1 MGNIIDYI
9 REYGDYSF
17 LERPFCDEDSLV
29 IAQLSYLKLDGAV
42 LEPMQGS
49 GEIPGPEDWEEC
61 LGVTLGEIS
70 HRKRKEEILSDERF
84 ARDNAALLEALQKSR
99 RFQTMRLHDC
109 IDRTDPAERLQFFAV
124 ACTLEDGSVFLAFRG
139 TDETLVGW
147 KEDFYMACRMPV
159 RSQELSAAYLD
170 EIGSRCRGSL
180 LVGGHSKGGN
190 LAVYAAMY
198 CRETVRSR
206 IRRIYDLD
214 GPGFLP
220 WLCEDGRYEAVKDR
234 IRKIVPHSSVVGML
248 LEDTAA
254 YEVVESSTFGL
265 LQHNPFSWMI
275 REGRFVTV
283 RDVYKGRKAAVE
295 IVNRW
300 ILSLTKEERETFV
313 EELFAV
319 IEASEA
325 ETLLDFSGNWKNAV
339 RQMASALQETDRETR
354 KALWHVFRALF
365 IAGKEAASGHGTKKK
380 GNDRMA

>member
-1 MGNIIDYI
+1 MGNIVDYI

-17 LERPFCDEDSLV
+17 LERPFCDEDSLA

-42 LEPMQGS
+42 PAPAPIPAGASAPEA
-49 GEIPGPEDWEEC
+49 GEGCPGI
-61 LGVTLGEIS
+61 TIGEIS
-70 HRKRKEEILSDERF
+70 HCKRKEEIFADERF
-84 ARDNAALLEALQKSR
+84 ARDNAALFEAMRKSR
-99 RFQTMRLHDC
+99 RFQTMKLHDC
-109 IDRTDPAERLQFFAV
+109 VDRTDPSERLQFFAV

-170 EIGSRCRGSL
+170 EIGSRCKGSL

-190 LAVYAAMY
+190 LAVYAAMH
-198 CRETVRSR
+198 CGEVVRRR

-220 WLCEDGRYEAVKDR
+220 WLRRDDLYGAVKDR
-234 IRKIVPHSSVVGML
+234 VRKIVPHSSVVGML
-248 LEDTAA
+248 LEDTGA
-254 YEVVESSTFGL
+254 YEVVESNTFGL
-265 LQHNPFSWMI
+265 LQHNPYSWLI
-275 REGRFVTV
+275 RDGKFVTV
-283 RDVYKGRKAAVE
+283 RDIYKGRRAAVE

-300 ILSLTKEERETFV
+300 ILSLTREEREGFV
-313 EELFAV
+313 EALFTV

-325 ETLLDFSGNWKNAV
+325 ETLLDFSGNWKKAV
-339 RQMASALQETDRETR
+339 RQMASALQETDRGTR

-365 IAGKEAASGHGTKKK
+365 TAGKETVSGHRAKKK
-380 GNDRMA
+380 ESGTMA